1 MSALALV
8 GFSLIQQFTKLAML
22 GAEWVMWLLI
32 FLSVLSVALMLERAV
47 LYRKMEDDLEKLAED
62 LRELLRSGDMEGA
75 KARLARSPSP
85 AAMVALAGLNEADR
99 GAESSEEAM
108 MGATARVKLV
118 LERNLAFLATVG
130 NNAPFVGLLG
140 TVIGII
146 QAFDALKAQQAAA
159 ATAAAAGGPAAQQ
172 AAAGMDAAG
181 RVMGTIAEALVA
193 TAIGLFVAIPA
204 VAFFNWASRKVKAIL
219 SSGDTISHVVLAHLK
234 AKAPSEVAHRVAEN
248 VKKSDSKSES
258 KPESKPAKTEAK
270 ENKKDAK
277 DASEPSAKD
286 DKRDEGASKKD

>member
-32 FLSVLSVALMLERAV
+32 FLSVLSVALMLERTV

-204 VAFFNWASRKVKAIL
+204 VAFYNWASRKVKAIL

-234 AKAPSEVAHRVAEN
+234 AKGPGEVAHRVAEN
-248 VKKSDSKSES
+248 VKKSEPKSE
-258 KPESKPAKTEAK
+258 PKPAKSEAK
-270 ENKKDAK
+270 ENKKDTSSTK
-277 DASEPSAKD
+277 DASESSAKD

>member
-8 GFSLIQQFTKLAML
+8 GFSLIHQFTKFAML

-32 FLSVLSVALMLERAV
+32 LLSVLSVALMLERAV
-47 LYRKMEDDLEKLAED
+47 LYRKMNDDLERLAED
-62 LRELLRSGDMEGA
+62 VRDLLRANDVDGA
-75 KARLARSPSP
+75 KSRLQKSPSP

-99 GAESSEEAM
+99 GADSAEEAM
-108 MGATARVKLV
+108 AGATARVRMV
-118 LERNLAFLATVG
+118 LDRNLAFLATVG
-130 NNAPFVGLLG
+130 NNAPFVGLFG

-193 TAIGLFVAIPA
+193 TAIGLLVAIPA
-204 VAFFNWASRKVKAIL
+204 VAAFNFFSRKVKSIL
-219 SSGDTISHVVLAHLK
+219 GSGETISHVVLAHLK
-234 AKAPSEVAHRVAEN
+234 AKGPIDVPYRSVEP
-248 VKKSDSKSES
+248 VKKSEPKNEKKSEKSDKGEKSESKSES
-258 KPESKPAKTEAK
+258 S
-270 ENKKDAK
+270 D
-277 DASEPSAKD
+277 
-286 DKRDEGASKKD
+286 SKKD

>member
-8 GFSLIQQFTKLAML
+8 GFSLIHQFTKFAML

-47 LYRKMEDDLEKLAED
+47 LYRKMDDDLEKLAEETRD
-62 LRELLRSGDMEGA
+62 ILRANDMEGA
-75 KARLARSPSP
+75 KSRLARSPSP

-99 GAESSEEAM
+99 GAESAEEAM
-108 MGATARVKLV
+108 AGATARVRMV

-130 NNAPFVGLLG
+130 NNAPFVGLFG

-146 QAFDALKAQQAAA
+146 QAFDALKAQQSAA
-159 ATAAAAGGPAAQQ
+159 ATAAAAGGAQAAQ

-193 TAIGLFVAIPA
+193 TAIGLLVAIPA
-204 VAFFNWASRKVKAIL
+204 VAAFNYFSRKVKSIL

-234 AKAPSEVAHRVAEN
+234 AKGFVDSPFRTLASVESSAKKGENTKKDSPKDAPKSETKESA
-248 VKKSDSKSES
+248 KKSESSESKKSESESSDSK
-258 KPESKPAKTEAK
+258 
-270 ENKKDAK
+270 KD
-277 DASEPSAKD
+277 
-286 DKRDEGASKKD
+286 

>member
-1 MSALALV
+1 MTALALV
-8 GFSLIQQFTKLAML
+8 GFSLIHQFTKFAML

-47 LYRKMEDDLEKLAED
+47 LYRKMDDDLEKLAEEVRD
-62 LRELLRSGDMEGA
+62 LLRASDMDGA
-75 KARLARSPSP
+75 KTRLSRSPSP
-85 AAMVALAGLNEADR
+85 AAMVALAGLNESDR
-99 GAESSEEAM
+99 GAESAEEAM
-108 MGATARVKLV
+108 SGATARVRMV

-130 NNAPFVGLLG
+130 NNAPFVGLFG

-159 ATAAAAGGPAAQQ
+159 ATAAAAGGAQAAQ

-193 TAIGLFVAIPA
+193 TAIGLLVAIPA
-204 VAFFNWASRKVKAIL
+204 VAAFNYFSRKVKSIL

-234 AKAPSEVAHRVAEN
+234 AKGPGEVSHRAPAPSESKPSDS
-248 VKKSDSKSES
+248 KKSENTKKSEPVESKKAESKSES
-258 KPESKPAKTEAK
+258 KAESKGESKTESS
-270 ENKKDAK
+270 D
-277 DASEPSAKD
+277 
-286 DKRDEGASKKD
+286 SKKD

>member
-32 FLSVLSVALMLERAV
+32 VLSVLSVALMLERAV
-47 LYRKMEDDLEKLAED
+47 LYRKMGDDLETLAEE
-62 LRELLRSGDMEGA
+62 LRDLLRKGEIDGA

-85 AAMVALAGLNEADR
+85 AAMVALAGLNDADR
-99 GAESSEEAM
+99 GAASAEEAM
-108 MGATARVKLV
+108 AGATARAKMA

-146 QAFDALKAQQAAA
+146 QAFDALKAQQASAA
-159 ATAAAAGGPAAQQ
+159 AAAAAGGQAAAQ

-204 VAFFNWASRKVKAIL
+204 VAAFNFFSRKVKSIL
-219 SSGDTISHVVLAHLK
+219 SSGDTITHVVLAHLK
-234 AKAPSEVAHRVAEN
+234 AEPSTFAPSRQAAE
-248 VKKSDSKSES
+248 KKADE
-258 KPESKPAKTEAK
+258 
-270 ENKKDAK
+270 KKA
-277 DASEPSAKD
+277 
-286 DKRDEGASKKD
+286 DEKKADEKKADEKKADEKKG